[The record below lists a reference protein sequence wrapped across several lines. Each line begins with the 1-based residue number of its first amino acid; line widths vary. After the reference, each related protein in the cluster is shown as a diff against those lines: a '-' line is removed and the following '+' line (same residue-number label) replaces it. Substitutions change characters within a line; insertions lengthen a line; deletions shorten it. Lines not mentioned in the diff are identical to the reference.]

1 MRSAQNQLWFFFNSG
16 ESKLLISH
24 VTSYIQYIP
33 ENFQTPRNIKLSH
46 YNIIFVSITGS
57 DEEEGEPEE
66 QSRSDDDGDR
76 SNDEVDNITNAGSI
90 SELLERAH
98 GDIGDALRPTAS
110 STNIQ
115 TRKRGNDEQK

>member
-1 MRSAQNQLWFFFNSG
+1 M
-16 ESKLLISH
+16 
-24 VTSYIQYIP
+24 
-33 ENFQTPRNIKLSH
+33 
-46 YNIIFVSITGS
+46 FVTGS
-57 DEEEGEPEE
+57 DEEEGEQEE
-66 QSRSDDDGDR
+66 QSRSDDDGDH

-115 TRKRGNDEQK
+115 KRKKGNYEQK

>member
-1 MRSAQNQLWFFFNSG
+1 
-16 ESKLLISH
+16 
-24 VTSYIQYIP
+24 V
-33 ENFQTPRNIKLSH
+33 
-46 YNIIFVSITGS
+46 
-57 DEEEGEPEE
+57 EEGEPEE
-66 QSRSDDDGDR
+66 QSGSDDDGDR

-115 TRKRGNDEQK
+115 TRKKGIHEQKYYATSSDS